1 MNYVHALRFRFLTP
15 LYDAVVAIGMR
26 DKVFKRKL
34 IDQAGIAEGMR
45 VLDVGCG
52 TGTLTILGRQAH
64 PHAEF
69 TGIDGDPEILTTAR
83 RKAATAGLSVRFD
96 HGLADAL
103 PYPDASFDR
112 VVSSLL
118 FHHLVP
124 EQKRRAFREIRRVL
138 AANGQLHIADFGRP
152 EGIYASVVSS
162 VLARFDGIEN
172 TRDNFEGRLPA
183 MLVDSGFTVHER
195 QRFATSFGTVS
206 LLAATRIPI
215 TTGDES

>member
-26 DKVFKRKL
+26 DEVFKRRL
-34 IDQAGIAEGMR
+34 IDQADVADGMR

-64 PHAEF
+64 PNAEF
-69 TGIDGDPEILTTAR
+69 TGMDGDREILATAR
-83 RKAATAGLSVRFD
+83 RKAAVAGLSVQFD

-112 VVSSLL
+112 VVSSLV

-124 EQKRRAFREIRRVL
+124 EQKRRAFGEIRRVL
-138 AANGQLHIADFGRP
+138 VADGQLHIADFGKP
-152 EGIYASVVSS
+152 EGVYASIVSAL
-162 VLARFDGIEN
+162 LARFDGIEN

-183 MLVDSGFTVHER
+183 MLGEAGFSFLER
-195 QRFATSFGTVS
+195 QRFATLFGTVS
-206 LLAATRIPI
+206 LLAATRVPSA
-215 TTGDES
+215 TGDES